1 MRQGIPALLLA
12 LSPCLMAAPVLA
24 EEVTSSVLAI
34 DDALFGK
41 HTELQNATD
50 ATKLQKVAV
59 DNQQAELNRLTQQA
73 KALDAALKTAK
84 TNLERDY
91 QKMIDDRI
99 STSSHHKTR
108 IKPHGLRSNR
118 TKSHVWM
125 LNKNCKRCSRYW
137 HNTRCNSRP

>member
-1 MRQGIPALLLA
+1 M
-12 LSPCLMAAPVLA
+12 S
-24 EEVTSSVLAI
+24 
-34 DDALFGK
+34 
-41 HTELQNATD
+41 
-50 ATKLQKVAV
+50 
-59 DNQQAELNRLTQQA
+59 
-73 KALDAALKTAK
+73 
-84 TNLERDY
+84 
-91 QKMIDDRI
+91 RI